1 MTLAALHGGDPV
13 RARSVIGRAVRAG
26 SQTDTAD
33 ESFASHRH
41 RLLLGW
47 VRMQDGQLSAAA
59 ADVAATADATLH
71 RRDALWAAALQTAI
85 ARRSGDSGAVQKHW
99 YAAMEV
105 LAEYSMDLFSLLPLG
120 ELWVAAARMRQVDR
134 LQHTLTEA
142 FALLESLGN
151 PVLWS
156 VPLHWAG
163 VHAGILA
170 NSPEAVAPHGQALTA
185 AAHGPTAHSPRRW
198 PPPGAPG
205 CGCWPIT
212 STSTR

>member
-26 SQTDTAD
+26 SRRTRRRILRV
-33 ESFASHRH
+33 HRH

-47 VRMQDGQLSAAA
+47 ARMQDGQLPAAA
-59 ADVAATADATLH
+59 ADVAAVADATLH

-105 LAEYSMDLFSLLPLG
+105 LAEYSIDLFSLLPLG

-142 FALLESLGN
+142 FALLD
-151 PVLWS
+151 V
-156 VPLHWAG
+156 AG
-163 VHAGILA
+163 
-170 NSPEAVAPHGQALTA
+170 
-185 AAHGPTAHSPRRW
+185 
-198 PPPGAPG
+198 
-205 CGCWPIT
+205 
-212 STSTR
+212 